1 MRVLLAGMPNMLAS
15 IITAA
20 LQQSPDIVIAGIANK
35 RTSLARRIR
44 ATRAEAVI
52 MPVPEPG
59 DFEYFRPLLLAFPT
73 LRIIGIKDDGKSAFV
88 HELHPRSI
96 PLAELSAASLLAAL
110 QGSPKQSA
118 H

>member
-20 LQQSPDIVIAGIANK
+20 LQQFPDIVIVGVADKHA
-35 RTSLARRIR
+35 SFARRIR
-44 ATRAEAVI
+44 MTRAEAVI
-52 MPVPEPG
+52 MPAPEPG
-59 DFEYFRPLLLAFPT
+59 DFEYFRPLLLMFPT
-73 LRIIGIKDDGKSAFV
+73 LRIIGIKGDGERAFV
-88 HELHPRSI
+88 HELHPRST

-110 QGSPKQSA
+110 QNNPQQST